1 MYRIIETKGV
11 TRKIVCRK
19 IHTTIIDENRKA
31 YQRFFGIEGVEQYLI
46 FYTLDEAGDTGY
58 IVYIDNEND
67 LDFIDK
73 RDNSSWTEDDIQNF
87 HRSLGKLQQAEA
99 APCHNLRKKQLLA
112 FKQILGRAYLQIL
125 ERDFSEVDTII
136 QDALL
141 YLRQRNVEV
150 ARELFLSSAGT
161 VALITAVTGLVLF
174 FVGNRNIWIYGVF
187 LGILG
192 AFFSIWTRYG
202 KEEMTGLASK
212 SLHYLESISRLF
224 IGSIAAIVALFAVRS
239 GLVLA
244 IGSKGNEFFLYCVVS
259 FASGFSERFVP
270 SLIEKLVN
278 EQIK

>member
-1 MYRIIETKGV
+1 M

-187 LGILG
+187 FGILG